1 MGYNWGIISLI
12 IITIGGSVLINVAIL
27 GFGTVGSGVY
37 EILKKSPEAI
47 AKKAGATLNIKYIL
61 DIRDFDDHPEKEL
74 FTKDFN
80 DIINDD
86 DVKIVIEVMGGL
98 NPAYDFTKASLL
110 AGKTVVTSNKELVA
124 THGTE
129 LIKIAKENDINYFF
143 EASVGGGIP
152 IIRPLNQCLAA
163 NEIQEINGILNGTT
177 NFILTKMFKE
187 GATFDAAL
195 SEAQAL
201 GYAESNPSADVDGH
215 DACRKTAILSSLATG
230 KFIDYKNIPTEG
242 IRNISTTDVLFA
254 EKLGYVIKLIGSS
267 KITEDGKV
275 TALVAPRLISKEN
288 QLSDVNSVFN
298 GILLKGDYL
307 GDVMFYGRGAGKLPT
322 ASAVVAD
329 VIDGAKHANVNKW
342 VIWDAVDTNIMAD
355 PMEATYSYFV
365 RTTDKA
371 LCEALNG
378 KEIGTAG
385 DEVIFT
391 TDEMKEKDFI
401 KKAEGK
407 CSFIRILA

>member
-1 MGYNWGIISLI
+1 M
-12 IITIGGSVLINVAIL
+12 INVAIL

-47 AKKAGATLNIKYIL
+47 AKKAGDVLNIKYIL
-61 DIRDFDDHPEKEL
+61 DIRDFDDHPEREL
-74 FTKDFN
+74 FTKDYN
-80 DIINDD
+80 DILQDD
-86 DVKIVIEVMGGL
+86 SVKIVIEVMGGL
-98 NPAYDFTKASLL
+98 NPAYDFTKSALL

-129 LIKIAKENDINYFF
+129 LIGIAKEKSVNYFF

-177 NFILTKMFKE
+177 NYILTKMFSE
-187 GATFDAAL
+187 GSTFEDAL

-201 GYAESNPSADVDGH
+201 GYAERNPSADVDGH

-230 KFIDYKNIPTEG
+230 KFVDYNNIPTEG

-254 EKLGYVIKLIGSS
+254 DKIGYVIKLIGASS
-267 KITEDGKV
+267 VDEQGKV
-275 TALVAPRLISKEN
+275 TALVAPRLVSKEN
-288 QLSDVNSVFN
+288 QLSDVNGVFN
-298 GILLKGDYL
+298 AILLKGDSL

-329 VIDGAKHANVNKW
+329 IIDGAKHLNVNKW
-342 VIWDAVDTNIMAD
+342 VIWQAADENIMAD
-355 PMEATYSYFV
+355 PKEAKYKYFV
-365 RTTDKA
+365 RTTDKSLKDA
-371 LCEALNG
+371 LSG
-378 KEIGTAG
+378 TEIGSLG
-385 DEVIFT
+385 GELVFT
-391 TDEMKEKDFI
+391 TEEMKEKDFL
-401 KKAEGK
+401 AAADGK